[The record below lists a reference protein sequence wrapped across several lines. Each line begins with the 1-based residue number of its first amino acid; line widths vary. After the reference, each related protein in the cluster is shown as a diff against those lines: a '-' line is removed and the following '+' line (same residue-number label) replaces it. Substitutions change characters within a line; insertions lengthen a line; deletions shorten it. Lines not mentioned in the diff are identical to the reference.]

1 LNTKFKSNAFE
12 AYKTLVG
19 ARHESIIMIWVTYL
33 NTSVEHLT
41 FDVNQQ
47 YIWATHTNL
56 ENDDIR
62 FVTKDV
68 YVATIAQ
75 VEVNYAS
82 SFLHFNIFWFCNL
95 FYFCI
100 FCNHMIRFWNLT
112 WVSLNARVVNC
123 LIKELEGRFLAH
135 WLMDNLGVGYP

>member
-1 LNTKFKSNAFE
+1 MCQGEIFFLYTNLNTKFKSNAFE
-12 AYKTLVG
+12 AYKTLAG

-33 NTSVEHLT
+33 NTGVEHLI
-41 FDVNQQ
+41 FYVNQQ

-82 SFLHFNIFWFCNL
+82 SFLHFNL
-95 FYFCI
+95 F
-100 FCNHMIRFWNLT
+100 
-112 WVSLNARVVNC
+112 
-123 LIKELEGRFLAH
+123 
-135 WLMDNLGVGYP
+135 